1 MESSLLQLL
10 FSISVSL
17 LPIPNSV
24 LAPFS
29 CVFCTHF
36 LLQLILF
43 LAKFIHLMC
52 VVHQFMSIS
61 NKCVH
66 TQSGMRIHVKN
77 IVDFIYFR
85 FYDRAIRSRTH
96 ISHPLDSSLSP
107 LTFAIVN
114 SSNPIQIEYNIY
126 IRKCVVCVSS
136 VFQQL
141 SRSVYT
147 ISVVGPALNS
157 FGPATFKWLS
167 VQCSH
172 CKANLF
178 KWQSFHRYW
187 PLFKYSIRHEMTPTI
202 TKQPQSEHPK
212 CCGSF

>member
-96 ISHPLDSSLSP
+96 ISHPLDSSLS
-107 LTFAIVN
+107 L
-114 SSNPIQIEYNIY
+114 
-126 IRKCVVCVSS
+126 
-136 VFQQL
+136 L
-141 SRSVYT
+141 SRLPSLTLRIPYRWSTTYISVSVWCVCLPFFNSYLVVYT
-147 ISVVGPALNS
+147 LSL
-157 FGPATFKWLS
+157 LS
-167 VQCSH
+167 VQH
-172 CKANLF
+172 
-178 KWQSFHRYW
+178 
-187 PLFKYSIRHEMTPTI
+187 
-202 TKQPQSEHPK
+202 
-212 CCGSF
+212 